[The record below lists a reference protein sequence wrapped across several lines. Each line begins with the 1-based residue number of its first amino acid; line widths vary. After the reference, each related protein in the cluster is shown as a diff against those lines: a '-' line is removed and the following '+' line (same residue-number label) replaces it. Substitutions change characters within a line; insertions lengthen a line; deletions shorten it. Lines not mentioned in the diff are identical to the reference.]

1 MKDIKTQC
9 QSNHQR
15 LCDGNVEP
23 YCHFEC
29 PMYTPPYTKE
39 QVEAL
44 EKIERDMIIKL
55 ANERKK

>member
-1 MKDIKTQC
+1 
-9 QSNHQR
+9 
-15 LCDGNVEP
+15 
-23 YCHFEC
+23 
-29 PMYTPPYTKE
+29 MYTPPYTKE